1 MRYDAVNGVVGL
13 LFNIYFIN
21 MIRPN
26 KHNQTQCLER
36 GSQGNNALLG
46 EPAPAELK

>member
-26 KHNQTQCLER
+26 KHNQTLTTPR
-36 GSQGNNALLG
+36 NV
-46 EPAPAELK
+46 LKPKGV